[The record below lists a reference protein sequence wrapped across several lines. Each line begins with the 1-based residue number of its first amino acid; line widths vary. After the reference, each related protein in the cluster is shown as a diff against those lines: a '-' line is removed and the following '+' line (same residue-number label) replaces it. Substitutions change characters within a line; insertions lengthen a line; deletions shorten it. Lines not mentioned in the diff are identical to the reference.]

1 MNTLNRC
8 VVCKRLLVNES
19 EGFTCDRL
27 SCERSYKSKTSLN
40 ERYLQ
45 FREFFADKT
54 PTEENYYDFFI
65 LANLEKDYQNFLTPG
80 NSTKRRMWFALNIA
94 SVHNEWKDEFGRKY
108 HGEVN
113 DGE

>member
-65 LANLEKDYQNFLTPG
+65 LANLEKDYQNFG
-80 NSTKRRMWFALNIA
+80 IIC
-94 SVHNEWKDEFGRKY
+94 
-108 HGEVN
+108 
-113 DGE
+113 